1 MFNDTPNFP
10 ISVLVANAFYV
21 KQTDILDYEQ
31 LKEYKKILYQTL
43 IKKYKYVM
51 FNDQDGFWPYPNR
64 VDETDYEING
74 KLFIKLNDG
83 IYHFSKGDLN
93 EEWINKVN
101 YYYSSD
107 IKKLFKE
114 SWQKYAN
121 IEEKKVQKQKIKK

>member
-74 KLFIKLNDG
+74 ELFIKLNDG

-101 YYYSSD
+101 YYYYD

>member
-74 KLFIKLNDG
+74 ELFIKLNDG

>member
-1 MFNDTPNFP
+1 MFNGTPNFP

-21 KQTDILDYEQ
+21 KQTGKLDYEQ

-74 KLFIKLNDG
+74 ELFIKLNDG
-83 IYHFSKGDLN
+83 IYHFSKGELN

-101 YYYSSD
+101 YYYPPD
-107 IKKLFKE
+107 IKKLIKE
-114 SWQKYAN
+114 SWQNYTD

>member
-10 ISVLVANAFYV
+10 FFVLVANAFYV
-21 KQTDILDYEQ
+21 KQTSILDYEQ
-31 LKEYKKILYQTL
+31 LKEYKKILYKTL

-51 FNDQDGFWPYPNR
+51 FNDQDDFWPYPNR

-74 KLFIKLNDG
+74 ELFIKLNDG
-83 IYHFSKGDLN
+83 IYHFSKGELN

-101 YYYSSD
+101 YYYPSD
-107 IKKLFKE
+107 IKKLIKE
-114 SWQKYAN
+114 SWQNYTD